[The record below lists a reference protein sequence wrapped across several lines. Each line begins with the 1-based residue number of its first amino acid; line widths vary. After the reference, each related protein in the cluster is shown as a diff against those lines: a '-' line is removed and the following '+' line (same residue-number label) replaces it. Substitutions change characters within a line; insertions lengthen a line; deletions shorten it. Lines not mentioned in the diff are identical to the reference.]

1 MDDDDAKDLIYL
13 GAGPIA
19 AILLGVALIPLRGLT
34 TASNFTFL
42 FLALTIVAG
51 EFGGRGAALATAVS
65 SALSLNFF
73 LTEPYLSLRIHA
85 RDDLIAFLGLAGCGL
100 LAAALAV
107 RRGMRA
113 AGSPRQLAVQR
124 AALSQLPLAGPLESR
139 LTEILESACRSF
151 PLAAALVR
159 DRENRTLAA
168 SRHAAGRAIPELEL
182 EPRTLLPPAATGRE
196 ASAIPAE
203 GARVPL
209 VFGSRS
215 VGWLDLWGEGPASL
229 ETRTALAAVGNAV
242 AALVAQAE
250 R

>member
-1 MDDDDAKDLIYL
+1 MDEDDGKQLVYL

-19 AILLGVALIPLRGLT
+19 AILLGIALVPLRGFT

-42 FLALTIVAG
+42 FLALTTVAG
-51 EFGGRGAALATAVS
+51 ELGGRGAAIATAVS

-73 LTEPYLSLRIHA
+73 LTQPYLSLQIHG

-100 LAAALAV
+100 LAAALAML
-107 RRGMRA
+107 RGMRA

-139 LTEILESACRSF
+139 LTEILESARRSF
-151 PLAAALVR
+151 PLAAARVR

-168 SRHAAGRAIPELEL
+168 SHRAAGRAIPELEL
-182 EPRTLLPPAATGRE
+182 EPRTLLPPAATGSE
-196 ASAIPAE
+196 ASGIPAD

-215 VGWLDLWGEGPASL
+215 VGWLDLWGEGPASVGA
-229 ETRTALAAVGNAV
+229 RSALAAVGNAV
-242 AALVAQAE
+242 AALLAQAE

>member
-1 MDDDDAKDLIYL
+1 MDEDDGKQLVYL

-19 AILLGVALIPLRGLT
+19 AILLGIALVPLRGFT

-51 EFGGRGAALATAVS
+51 EFGGRGAAIGTALS

-73 LTEPYLSLRIHA
+73 LTQPYLSLQIHA
-85 RDDLIAFLGLAGCGL
+85 RDDLIAFLGLAGCGV

-107 RRGMRA
+107 RRGLRA

-124 AALSQLPLAGPLESR
+124 AALSQLALAGPLDSR
-139 LTEILESACRSF
+139 LTELLEAARRSF
-151 PLAAALVR
+151 PLAAARVR
-159 DRENRTLAA
+159 DREGRTLAA
-168 SRHAAGRAIPELEL
+168 SHHAAGRANPELEL
-182 EPRTLLPPAATGRE
+182 EPRTLLSLTPGRE
-196 ASAIPAE
+196 GSGIPAD

-209 VFGSRS
+209 VFASRP
-215 VGWLDLWGEGPASL
+215 VGWLDLWGEGEASL
-229 ETRTALAAVGNAV
+229 ETRTAL
-242 AALVAQAE
+242 VAQAE